1 MKGTGLLGLLPDEF
15 LVLLL
20 AGAGIAM
27 ILGFRRTAVSLLLF
41 VVAMVVQSVFA
52 EALLEALPLY
62 ASGLLL
68 VLLLF
73 FGLYA
78 ASTLVTWRERAQSAT
93 VGTIKG
99 TLSAIAWVLRLP
111 FRILRKLLL
120 PRGGA
125 E

>member
-1 MKGTGLLGLLPDEF
+1 MKGTGLLGFLPYEF

-20 AGAGIAM
+20 AGAGIAW
-27 ILGFRRTAVSLLLF
+27 ILGFRRTAVSLVLL
-41 VVAMVVQSVFA
+41 VVAMIAQSLFA

-78 ASTLVTWRERAQSAT
+78 TTTLVAGRERGDSMV
-93 VGTIKG
+93 VGYAYEW
-99 TLSAIAWVLRLP
+99 L
-111 FRILRKLLL
+111 
-120 PRGGA
+120 
-125 E
+125 